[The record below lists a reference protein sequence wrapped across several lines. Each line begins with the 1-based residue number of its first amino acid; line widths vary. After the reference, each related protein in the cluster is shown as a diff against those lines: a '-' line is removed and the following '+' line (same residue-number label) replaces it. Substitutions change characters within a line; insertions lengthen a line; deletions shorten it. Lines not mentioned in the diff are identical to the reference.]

1 MDDSDLVARLAEHR
15 TVGAAPRQEL
25 VWLAAHGELYQT
37 TRGESL
43 TQTAW
48 MWDKLGMVLSGHVAI
63 YVDRGLGPRKVMEW
77 SAGDVTGLLPYSR
90 MTKAKP
96 PGGDPVVVEP
106 GDLFLVSRNDFPEM
120 IRECPTVTTMLVHL
134 MIDRVRRFTS
144 NDLQDEKMI
153 SLGKLSAGLAHELNN
168 PASAASRS
176 AHLLAQGIADLED
189 ASRALGTARLTPAQH
204 EIAHRSR
211 QACVSTAA
219 VVLSPV
225 ERADREEAIVSWLDA
240 HGAQPDAAAALV
252 DTALTFE
259 DLDALAA
266 ALDGDTLNTT
276 LRWLAA
282 DCSARSL
289 ATEVERS
296 VTRIHDLVAAIKRFT
311 YMDRTS
317 APEPVDL
324 SISLNDT
331 VALLQH
337 KARRKSVR
345 VSVNLEPDLPRV
357 RAIGSDLN
365 QIWTNLIDNA
375 IDAVGEAGEVAI
387 TAAPRLDFV
396 IVHIVDNGP
405 GIPPNLGEQI
415 FDPFFTTKPVGQGT
429 GLGLD
434 IARRLVRR
442 NDGDIEFESR
452 PGRTEFRI
460 TLPAAGD
467 RTAPQR

>member
-1 MDDSDLVARLAEHR
+1 
-15 TVGAAPRQEL
+15 
-25 VWLAAHGELYQT
+25 
-37 TRGESL
+37 
-43 TQTAW
+43 
-48 MWDKLGMVLSGHVAI
+48 
-63 YVDRGLGPRKVMEW
+63 
-77 SAGDVTGLLPYSR
+77 
-90 MTKAKP
+90 
-96 PGGDPVVVEP
+96 
-106 GDLFLVSRNDFPEM
+106 M
-120 IRECPTVTTMLVHL
+120 IRECPTVTTALVHM

-176 AHLLAQGIADLED
+176 ARLLAQGLADLED
-189 ASRALGTARLTPAQH
+189 AARALGTARLTHGQL
-204 EIAHRSR
+204 EIAQRSR
-211 QACVSTAA
+211 TACVATATA
-219 VVLSPV
+219 GLSPV
-225 ERADREEAIVSWLDA
+225 ERADREEAIASWLEA
-240 HGAQPDAAAALV
+240 HGAQPDAASALL

-259 DLDALAA
+259 DFDALAA
-266 ALDGDTLNTT
+266 ALDGDTLNTA

-282 DCSARSL
+282 DCSTRSL

-337 KARRKSVR
+337 KARRKSLR
-345 VSVNLEPDLPRV
+345 VSVDLKPDLPRV

-387 TAAPRLDFV
+387 TAGAASRFRDRPHRRQRARHSAEPRRTDLRSVLHDQAGRARHRPRPRHRAPVSAPQRRRYRIRVAPRPNGVPGYAAGRRRRHGSASV
-396 IVHIVDNGP
+396 IADGETCDSAVDDEPDVLKP
-405 GIPPNLGEQI
+405 GV
-415 FDPFFTTKPVGQGT
+415 F
-429 GLGLD
+429 
-434 IARRLVRR
+434 
-442 NDGDIEFESR
+442 
-452 PGRTEFRI
+452 
-460 TLPAAGD
+460 AAGD
-467 RTAPQR
+467 ARHGSGKRVASAVGEGPESPDHIKNLSRFRWRIP

>member
-1 MDDSDLVARLAEHR
+1 MWDRLAI
-15 TVGAAPRQEL
+15 
-25 VWLAAHGELYQT
+25 
-37 TRGESL
+37 
-43 TQTAW
+43 
-48 MWDKLGMVLSGHVAI
+48 VLSGHIAI

-77 SAGDVTGLLPYSR
+77 RAGDVTGLLPYSR
-90 MTKAKP
+90 MTKAQS
-96 PGGDPVVVEP
+96 PGGDPVVVEA
-106 GDLFLVSRNDFPEM
+106 GDLFLVSRDDFPEM
-120 IRECPTVTTMLVHL
+120 IQKCSSVTTALVHM

-176 AHLLAQGIADLED
+176 ARLLAQGLADLED
-189 ASRALGTARLTPAQH
+189 AARALGTARLTPGQL
-204 EIAHRSR
+204 EIAERSR
-211 QACVSTAA
+211 TACVATATA
-219 VVLSPV
+219 GLSPIQ
-225 ERADREEAIVSWLDA
+225 RADREDAIASWLEA
-240 HGAQPDAAAALV
+240 HGAPPDAASALL

-259 DLDALAA
+259 DFDALAA
-266 ALDGDTLNTT
+266 ALDGDTLNTA

-282 DCSARSL
+282 DCSSRSL

-324 SISLNDT
+324 SISLNDA

-337 KARRKSVR
+337 KARRKSLR
-345 VSVNLEPDLPRV
+345 VSVDLKPDLPRV

-375 IDAVGEAGEVAI
+375 IDAVGEAGEVAV
-387 TAAPRLDFV
+387 TAGPRLDFV

-415 FDPFFTTKPVGQGT
+415 FDPFVTTKPVGQGT

-452 PGRTEFRI
+452 PGRTEFRV
-460 TLPAAGD
+460 TLPVAGD
-467 RTAPQR
+467 DAAPHR

>member
-1 MDDSDLVARLAEHR
+1 
-15 TVGAAPRQEL
+15 
-25 VWLAAHGELYQT
+25 
-37 TRGESL
+37 
-43 TQTAW
+43 
-48 MWDKLGMVLSGHVAI
+48 
-63 YVDRGLGPRKVMEW
+63 
-77 SAGDVTGLLPYSR
+77 
-90 MTKAKP
+90 
-96 PGGDPVVVEP
+96 
-106 GDLFLVSRNDFPEM
+106 M
-120 IRECPTVTTMLVHL
+120 IQECPTITTALVHM

-176 AHLLAQGIADLED
+176 ARLLAQGLADLEE

-204 EIAHRSR
+204 EIAQRSR
-211 QACVSTAA
+211 EACAPAA
-219 VVLSPV
+219 AGLSPV
-225 ERADREEAIVSWLDA
+225 ERADREEAIASWLEA
-240 HGAQPDAAAALV
+240 HGAPPDGASAFV
-252 DTALTFE
+252 DTALTFG

-282 DCSARSL
+282 DCSTRSL
-289 ATEVERS
+289 TAEVERS

-345 VSVNLEPDLPRV
+345 VSVTLEPDLPRV

-387 TAAPRLDFV
+387 TAAPRLGFV
-396 IVHIVDNGP
+396 IVHILDNGS
-405 GIPPNLGEQI
+405 GIPPSLGQQI

-434 IARRLVRR
+434 IARRLVGR
-442 NDGDIEFESR
+442 NGGDIEFESR

-460 TLPAAGD
+460 TLPVAGD
-467 RTAPQR
+467 PPAPQR

>member
-25 VWLAAHGELYQT
+25 VWLAAHGELYHT

-43 TQTAW
+43 AQTEW
-48 MWDKLGMVLSGHVAI
+48 LWDRLAMVLSGHIAI

-77 SAGDVTGLLPYSR
+77 ASGDVTGLLPYSR
-90 MTKAKP
+90 MTRSKP
-96 PGGDPVVVEP
+96 PGGDPIVVEP
-106 GDLFLVSRNDFPEM
+106 GDLLLVSRNDFPEM
-120 IRECPTVTTMLVHL
+120 IRECPTVTTALVHM

-176 AHLLAQGIADLED
+176 ARLLAQGVADLED
-189 ASRALGTARLTPAQH
+189 ASRALGTARLTPAQQ

-211 QACVSTAA
+211 QACASTAA
-219 VVLSPV
+219 VGLSPV

-240 HGAQPDAAAALV
+240 HGAQPDGASAFV

-282 DCSARSL
+282 DCSARAL
-289 ATEVERS
+289 AAEVERS

-324 SISLNDT
+324 SVSLNDT

-460 TLPAAGD
+460 TLPVAGD
-467 RTAPQR
+467 GTAPQG

>member
-1 MDDSDLVARLAEHR
+1 MDDSDLVARLAKHR
-15 TVGAAPRQEL
+15 TVGAAPREEL
-25 VWLAAHGELYQT
+25 VWLAAHGELYRT

-43 TQTAW
+43 TLSAW
-48 MWDKLGMVLSGHVAI
+48 MWDNLAIVLSGHIAI
-63 YVDRGLGPRKVMEW
+63 SVDRGLGPRKVMEW
-77 SAGDVTGLLPYSR
+77 GAGDVTGLLPYSR
-90 MTKAKP
+90 MTRAKP
-96 PGGDPVVVEP
+96 PGGDPVVDEP
-106 GDLFLVSRNDFPEM
+106 GDLFMVPRDDFPEM
-120 IRECPTVTTMLVHL
+120 IRECPMFTTALVHM

-176 AHLLAQGIADLED
+176 AHLLAQGLSDLEN
-189 ASRALGTARLTPAQH
+189 ASRALGTAQLTPAQH
-204 EIAHRSR
+204 EIAQRSR

-219 VVLSPV
+219 AGLSPV
-225 ERADREEAIVSWLDA
+225 ERADREEAIASWFEA
-240 HGAQPDAAAALV
+240 HGAQADAVSALV
-252 DTALTFE
+252 DTTLTFE
-259 DLDALAA
+259 DFDALAA

-282 DCSARSL
+282 DCSTRSL
-289 ATEVERS
+289 AAEVERS

-345 VSVNLEPDLPRV
+345 VSVTLKPDLPRV

-387 TAAPRLDFV
+387 TAAPRLGFV
-396 IVHIVDNGP
+396 IVYIVDNGP
-405 GIPPNLGEQI
+405 GIPPSLGEQI

-460 TLPAAGD
+460 TLPMAGD
-467 RTAPQR
+467 TASQR

>member
-1 MDDSDLVARLAEHR
+1 MDDSDLVARLAQHR
-15 TVGAAPRQEL
+15 TVGTAPREEL
-25 VWLAAHGELYQT
+25 VWLAAHGEMYHT

-43 TQTAW
+43 TLSAS
-48 MWDKLGMVLSGHVAI
+48 MWDNLEIVLSGHIAI
-63 YVDRGLGPRKVMEW
+63 SVDRGLGPRKVLEW
-77 SAGDVTGLLPYSR
+77 GAGDVTGLLPYSR
-90 MTKAKP
+90 MTRAKP
-96 PGGDPVVVEP
+96 PGGDPIVDEP
-106 GDLFLVSRNDFPEM
+106 GDLFMISRDDFPEM
-120 IRECPTVTTMLVHL
+120 IRQCPTLTTALVHL

-176 AHLLAQGIADLED
+176 AHLLAQGLAELED

-204 EIAHRSR
+204 EIAERSR
-211 QACVSTAA
+211 LACVSTAA
-219 VVLSPV
+219 AGLSPV
-225 ERADREEAIVSWLDA
+225 ERADREEAIASWLDA
-240 HGAQPDAAAALV
+240 HGVQPDVASALV

-266 ALDGDTLNTT
+266 ALDGDTLNTM

-289 ATEVERS
+289 AAEVERS

-345 VSVNLEPDLPRV
+345 VSINLEPDLPRV

-375 IDAVGEAGEVAI
+375 IDAVGEGGEVTI
-387 TAAPRLDFV
+387 TAAPRLGFV
-396 IVHIVDNGP
+396 IVHIVDNGS
-405 GIPPNLGEQI
+405 GIPPNLGQQI

-434 IARRLVRR
+434 IARRLVGR

-460 TLPAAGD
+460 TLPVAGD
-467 RTAPQR
+467 GTASQR

>member
-1 MDDSDLVARLAEHR
+1 M
-15 TVGAAPRQEL
+15 
-25 VWLAAHGELYQT
+25 
-37 TRGESL
+37 TR
-43 TQTAW
+43 
-48 MWDKLGMVLSGHVAI
+48 
-63 YVDRGLGPRKVMEW
+63 
-77 SAGDVTGLLPYSR
+77 
-90 MTKAKP
+90 AKP
-96 PGGDPVVVEP
+96 PGGDPLVDEP
-106 GDLFLVSRNDFPEM
+106 GDLFMVSRDDFPEM
-120 IRECPTVTTMLVHL
+120 IRQCPTITTALVHL

-176 AHLLAQGIADLED
+176 ARLLAQGLAALED
-189 ASRALGTARLTPAQH
+189 ASRALGAARLTPAQH
-204 EIAHRSR
+204 EIAQRSR
-211 QACVSTAA
+211 KACVSTAA
-219 VVLSPV
+219 AGLSPV
-225 ERADREEAIVSWLDA
+225 ERADREDAIASWLDA
-240 HGAQPDAAAALV
+240 HGAEPDAASALV

-276 LRWLAA
+276 LGWLAA

-289 ATEVERS
+289 AAEVERS

-345 VSVNLEPDLPRV
+345 IGINLEPDLPRV

-375 IDAVGEAGEVAI
+375 IDAVGEGGEVVI
-387 TAAPRLDFV
+387 TATPRLDFV
-396 IVHIVDNGP
+396 IVHIIDNGS
-405 GIPPNLGEQI
+405 GIPPTLGQQI

-434 IARRLVRR
+434 IARRLVGR

-460 TLPAAGD
+460 TLPVAGD
-467 RTAPQR
+467 GTASQR

>member
-1 MDDSDLVARLAEHR
+1 MDDADLVARLAEHR

-25 VWLAAHGELYQT
+25 VWLAAHGELYHT

-77 SAGDVTGLLPYSR
+77 GAGDVTGLLPYSR

-120 IRECPTVTTMLVHL
+120 IRECPTVTTMLVHM

-176 AHLLAQGIADLED
+176 AHLLAQGLEDLED

-204 EIAHRSR
+204 EIVHRSR
-211 QACVSTAA
+211 KACLSASA
-219 VVLSPV
+219 DAMSPV
-225 ERADREEAIVSWLDA
+225 ERSDREESIASWLDA
-240 HGAQPDAAAALV
+240 HGAPPDAAAALV

-259 DLDALAA
+259 DFDALATV
-266 ALDGDTLNTT
+266 LDGDALNTT

-282 DCSARSL
+282 DCSTRSL
-289 ATEVERS
+289 AVEVERS

-324 SISLNDT
+324 SVSLNDT

-345 VSVNLEPDLPRV
+345 VSVNLQPDLPRV

-375 IDAVGEAGEVAI
+375 IDAVVEAGEVAI
-387 TAAPRLDFV
+387 TAAPRPGFV

-415 FDPFFTTKPVGQGT
+415 FEPFFTTKPVGQGT

-460 TLPAAGD
+460 TLPVAGD
-467 RTAPQR
+467 GTAPQR

>member
-1 MDDSDLVARLAEHR
+1 MDDPDLVTRLAQHR
-15 TVGAAPRQEL
+15 TVGAAPREEL
-25 VWLAAHGELYQT
+25 VWLAAHGELYHT

-43 TQTAW
+43 TLSAW
-48 MWDKLGMVLSGHVAI
+48 MWDNLAIVLSGHIAI
-63 YVDRGLGPRKVMEW
+63 SVDRGLGPRKVMEW
-77 SAGDVTGLLPYSR
+77 GAGDVTGLLPYSR
-90 MTKAKP
+90 MTRAKP
-96 PGGDPVVVEP
+96 PGGDPLVDEP
-106 GDLFLVSRNDFPEM
+106 GDLFMVSRDDFPEM
-120 IRECPTVTTMLVHL
+120 IRECPTVTTALVHMML
-134 MIDRVRRFTS
+134 DRVRRFTS
-144 NDLQDEKMI
+144 NDLQDEKMT

-176 AHLLAQGIADLED
+176 ARLLADGLAELED
-189 ASRALGTARLTPAQH
+189 ASRALGAARLTPAQH
-204 EIAHRSR
+204 EIAQRSR
-211 QACVSTAA
+211 KACVSTAA
-219 VVLSPV
+219 AGLFPV
-225 ERADREEAIVSWLDA
+225 ERADREEAIASWLVA
-240 HGAQPDAAAALV
+240 HGAEPDAAAALV

-259 DLDALAA
+259 DFDALAA

-282 DCSARSL
+282 GCSARLL
-289 ATEVERS
+289 AAEVGRS

-331 VALLQH
+331 LALLQH

-345 VSVNLEPDLPRV
+345 VSVNLEPDLPPV

-375 IDAVGEAGEVAI
+375 IDAVGEGGEVTI

-396 IVHIVDNGP
+396 IVHIVDNGS
-405 GIPPNLGEQI
+405 GIPPSLGQQI

-434 IARRLVRR
+434 IARRLVGR

-460 TLPAAGD
+460 TLPIAGAG
-467 RTAPQR
+467 RAPQR

>member
-1 MDDSDLVARLAEHR
+1 MDDSDLVARLAQHR
-15 TVGAAPRQEL
+15 TVGTAPREEL
-25 VWLAAHGELYQT
+25 VWLATHGELYHT

-43 TQTAW
+43 TLSAW
-48 MWDKLGMVLSGHVAI
+48 MWDNLAIVLSGHIAI
-63 YVDRGLGPRKVMEW
+63 SVDRGLGPRKVLEW
-77 SAGDVTGLLPYSR
+77 GAGDVTGLLPYSR
-90 MTKAKP
+90 MTRAKP
-96 PGGDPVVVEP
+96 PGGDPLVDEP
-106 GDLFLVSRNDFPEM
+106 GDLFMVSRDDFPEM
-120 IRECPTVTTMLVHL
+120 IRQCPTVTTALVHL

-176 AHLLAQGIADLED
+176 ARLLAQGLAALED
-189 ASRALGTARLTPAQH
+189 ASRALGAARLTPAQH
-204 EIAHRSR
+204 EIAQRSR
-211 QACVSTAA
+211 KACVSTAA
-219 VVLSPV
+219 AGLSPV
-225 ERADREEAIVSWLDA
+225 ERADREDAIASWLDA
-240 HGAQPDAAAALV
+240 HGAEPDAASALV

-259 DLDALAA
+259 DLDALAT

-276 LRWLAA
+276 LGWLAA
-282 DCSARSL
+282 DCSARTL

-345 VSVNLEPDLPRV
+345 VRVDLEPGLPRV

-460 TLPAAGD
+460 TLPVSDGGAAPH
-467 RTAPQR
+467 R